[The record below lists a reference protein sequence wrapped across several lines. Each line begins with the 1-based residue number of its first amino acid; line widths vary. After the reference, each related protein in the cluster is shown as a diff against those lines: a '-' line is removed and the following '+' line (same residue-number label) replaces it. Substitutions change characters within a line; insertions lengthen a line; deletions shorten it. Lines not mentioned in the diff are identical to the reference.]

1 MTNSFLA
8 SLGVDAILG
17 KVMVPA
23 KKQNLKG
30 MIEGNQLGDTYLVAL
45 GRIKVQKGVDL
56 DLV

>member
-8 SLGVDAILG
+8 SLGVDTMLG
-17 KVMVPA
+17 EVTVPA
-23 KKQNLKG
+23 KKQKLG
-30 MIEGNQLGDTYLVAL
+30 WMIEGNQLGDTYSTTL